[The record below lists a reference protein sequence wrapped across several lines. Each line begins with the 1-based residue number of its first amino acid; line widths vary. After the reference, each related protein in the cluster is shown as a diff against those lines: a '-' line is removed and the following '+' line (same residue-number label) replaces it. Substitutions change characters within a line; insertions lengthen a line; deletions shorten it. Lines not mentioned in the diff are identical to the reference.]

1 VLITGQTRKT
11 LPAVQIVSSTFVFG
25 ITGNHPLEI
34 TNLTRSGTPLAMQVA
49 QGLSNKE
56 IAQVLGKSEF
66 TVKNQVSTM
75 LQKLGVP
82 SRGRLIVL
90 LR

>member
-1 VLITGQTRKT
+1 
-11 LPAVQIVSSTFVFG
+11 
-25 ITGNHPLEI
+25 
-34 TNLTRSGTPLAMQVA
+34 MQVA